1 MENAHGIGTAA
12 HRRDHVIGL
21 AADGFGH
28 LDQAFVADHGLEVP
42 HHARI
47 GSGPATVPMM

>member
-1 MENAHGIGTAA
+1 MPMALEPPPTAA
-12 HRRDHVIGL
+12 TVIGL